1 MVILLEL
8 SERIAKNME
17 QRKLKDKL
25 EHELGILDRELDVQ
39 SARLVSL
46 GDQLD
51 AEKVDVE
58 NLERMGITRLF
69 YTVLG
74 SREQQIEK
82 ERQELLSAQL
92 KYQQTKHQVEFLE
105 RDRIYLEKRLAEL
118 SAVEDEYK
126 SLLKEKEDLLHQLD
140 HPVAGEL
147 IDCSEQIAKIEAE
160 LLEISQAIAAGK
172 ILIADLDKV
181 IDSLGSAQSWGVW
194 DMLGGGLVSSVI
206 KHSRLDDAH
215 KAVIQVQ
222 STLSRFIREL
232 ADVQDQ
238 VDIQIEVSE
247 FERFADLWFDGLIF
261 DWVVQSKISE
271 SLSRTK
277 RTRSTVIQS
286 VEELE
291 TRKEIIRNR
300 IKVLET
306 ERENIVRSI

>member
-1 MVILLEL
+1 MMLLEL

-17 QRKLKDKL
+17 QRKLKDRL
-25 EHELGILDRELDVQ
+25 EHELDILDQELDDQ
-39 SARLVSL
+39 SARLVAL

-74 SREQQIEK
+74 SREQQVEK
-82 ERQELLSAQL
+82 QRQELLSAQL
-92 KYQQTKHQVEFLE
+92 MYRQTKHQVEFLE
-105 RDRIYLEKRLAEL
+105 RDRNYLVQRLAEL
-118 SAVEDEYK
+118 TAVEDEYQ
-126 SLLKEKEDLLHQLD
+126 SLLTEKEDLLRQLD

-147 IDCSEQIAKIEAE
+147 IDCTEQIAKHEAE
-160 LLEISQAIAAGK
+160 LQEIRQAIEAGK
-172 ILIADLDKV
+172 ILIADLERV
-181 IDSLGSAQSWGVW
+181 IDLLGSAQSWGVW

-206 KHSRLDDAH
+206 KHSRLDDAQQ
-215 KAVIQVQ
+215 AVNQVQ

-232 ADVQDQ
+232 TDVQNQ
-238 VDIQIEVSE
+238 VDIQIEISE

-277 RTRSTVIQS
+277 RTRSIVIQS

-291 TRKEIIRNR
+291 TRKELTHNQL
-300 IKVLET
+300 KVLKI
-306 ERENIVRSI
+306 ERENIIRSI